1 MRELAS
7 ESNALKS
14 SYEENIRKLQ
24 DDAVEKSNQF
34 ADEKRELETKQ
45 SENEETSSGKLSD
58 LKKKAEMKIR
68 YTIRHNIPHESS
80 QRSFLILIQC
90 DIFLMG
96 QGVGRFFW
104 EKRKEL
110 D

>member
-1 MRELAS
+1 MAS

-34 ADEKRELETKQ
+34 ADEKRELETTQ

-68 YTIRHNIPHESS
+68 YIS
-80 QRSFLILIQC
+80 
-90 DIFLMG
+90 LMSHPN
-96 QGVGRFFW
+96 VAT
-104 EKRKEL
+104 
-110 D
+110 